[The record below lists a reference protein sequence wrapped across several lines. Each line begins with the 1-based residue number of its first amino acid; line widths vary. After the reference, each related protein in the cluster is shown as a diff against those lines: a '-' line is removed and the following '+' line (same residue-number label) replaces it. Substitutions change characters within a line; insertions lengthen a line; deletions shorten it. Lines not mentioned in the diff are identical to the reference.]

1 MSMQPVHLYA
11 ALLDVLAYKQRL
23 ERDRNL
29 GILDFQN
36 QLTQAL
42 RILEGV
48 NEVVFQTQAISDTI
62 ILTCCE
68 HGHFPEFLNILRQVF
83 IAFLKQGL
91 FVRGG
96 VAYSRHFSNK
106 SLTYSHAIARAYEL
120 EQSMAR
126 YPRIV
131 IDKNIFEMYVTGEGL
146 PKIEQQGLLYC
157 ENGVYSLQILTRD
170 NWMEVYSSA
179 KKLYKGDGEE
189 LKYDDG
195 AFAKHLRFQ
204 RYLLSS
210 PYAITGHNEY
220 IDGII
225 DV

>member
-1 MSMQPVHLYA
+1 MRMQPVHLYA

-36 QLTQAL
+36 QLTKAL

-48 NEVVFQTQAISDTI
+48 NDAVFQTQAISDTI
-62 ILTCCE
+62 ITCCE
-68 HGHFPEFLNILRQVF
+68 HAHFPEFLNILRKVF

-131 IDKNIFEMYVTGEGL
+131 IDKNIAEMYITGECL

-157 ENGVYSLQILTRD
+157 ENGIYSLQILTRD
-170 NWMEVYSSA
+170 NWTEVYNSV
-179 KKLYKGDGEE
+179 KMLYKEDGEE
-189 LKYDDG
+189 LKNDDD

-210 PYAITGHNEY
+210 PHAITGHKEY